1 MPALASLEDLKA
13 TQKQI
18 QDLKNQYP
26 EAVKAVA
33 ALLKQNRRIGYKNI
47 CRMLTGEMTPEELK
61 QVSSPGLM
69 GSHPTIDQ
77 F

>member
-1 MPALASLEDLKA
+1 MPALASLEDLKT

-47 CRMLTGEMTPEELK
+47 CRMLTGEMTPEKLK